1 MNYDVPNELEFFERG
16 FGLSGENDPDEG
28 LFSYMQSY
36 GNGKQ
41 LIFTH
46 SPCSG
51 NSISIKFIEG
61 NETVVYLYQE
71 GVSSIAFQAWNE
83 SKIIR
88 VYFEANVDKELRIS
102 YFPRPNF
109 HFAELK

>member
-1 MNYDVPNELEFFERG
+1 MNYEVPNELEFYERG
-16 FGLSGENDPDEG
+16 FGLSDENDPDEG
-28 LFSYMQSY
+28 LFSYVCSY
-36 GNGKQ
+36 ENGKQ

-46 SPCSG
+46 SPFSG
-51 NSISIKFIEG
+51 NSISIKLIDG
-61 NETVVYLYQE
+61 GETVAYLYQE
-71 GVSSIAFQAWNE
+71 GISSIEFQSWDKN
-83 SKIIR
+83 KIIR